1 MKIAIIAAVGRNR
14 AIGRDNRLPWSIPV
28 DLAHFKKL
36 TMGHPV
42 IMGRKTYESLPH
54 GALPGRRNIVVSK
67 TLSLLP
73 DAEVYDSLERAI
85 EACANRQE
93 GADAPSPKT
102 GEAPIPFIIGGASIY
117 QQALPMASE
126 LFLTLVEDSPA
137 DADAFFPII
146 TPQQWTETKK
156 EKHQGFSFITYR
168 SRQ

>member
-14 AIGRDNRLPWSIPV
+14 AIGRDNRLPWSIPE

-73 DAEVYDSLERAI
+73 DAEVYDSLELAI
-85 EACANRQE
+85 EACASRQE
-93 GADAPSPKT
+93 GDDAPSPKT
-102 GEAPIPFIIGGASIY
+102 GEAPLPFIIGGASIY
-117 QQALPMASE
+117 QQTLPMASD

>member
-14 AIGRDNRLPWSIPV
+14 AIGRDNRLPWSIPE

-73 DAEVYDSLERAI
+73 DAEVYDSLELAI

-93 GADAPSPKT
+93 GADAPSPKIV
-102 GEAPIPFIIGGASIY
+102 EAPIPFIIGGASIY
-117 QQALPMASE
+117 QQALPMATE
-126 LFLTLVEDSPA
+126 LFLTLVEDCPD

>member
-14 AIGRDNRLPWSIPV
+14 AIGRDNRLPWSIPE

-67 TLSLLP
+67 TLPFLP
-73 DAEVYDSLERAI
+73 DAEVYDSLELAI

-117 QQALPMASE
+117 QQALPMATE
-126 LFLTLVEDSPA
+126 LFLTLVEDCPA

-146 TPQQWTETKK
+146 SPQQWTETKK

>member
-14 AIGRDNRLPWSIPV
+14 AIGRDNRLPWSIPE

-73 DAEVYDSLERAI
+73 DAEVYDSLELAI

-93 GADAPSPKT
+93 GSRCAIPKNWRSTDSFHYRRSQHLSASAPDGYRTISHLSGRLSCRCRCLLPHHY
-102 GEAPIPFIIGGASIY
+102 APA
-117 QQALPMASE
+117 M
-126 LFLTLVEDSPA
+126 D
-137 DADAFFPII
+137 
-146 TPQQWTETKK
+146 
-156 EKHQGFSFITYR
+156 
-168 SRQ
+168 